1 MSSRARAALAPY
13 RQRLIQWST
22 SGPGQQPYWFLL
34 PQWLCD
40 TYGGRVKPHGNPES
54 FLRDVLWAQYCLF
67 LHVRIIDDLFD
78 KQASALSLRM
88 VADDVLIEAERT
100 LLQWMPRNNRSFWS
114 FYRKSLRTTKSAI
127 LRVDNLQRS
136 ARTSPQTILDLYPR
150 VNSMLKIGSVAVCLR
165 LNRPRM
171 LARIER
177 FMDELAAGSQV
188 LDDLT
193 DLAEDFER
201 SRYNYVALRLIGEN
215 GRNHRGRIQLS
226 ELSQQMIYSSIGDKI
241 LSEVINAFSSAY
253 RVLQPLKIGDANR
266 IARSH
271 NAALM
276 SIREQMLRRRAEILL
291 GVWNERDV

>member
-1 MSSRARAALAPY
+1 
-13 RQRLIQWST
+13 
-22 SGPGQQPYWFLL
+22 
-34 PQWLCD
+34 
-40 TYGGRVKPHGNPES
+40 
-54 FLRDVLWAQYCLF
+54 
-67 LHVRIIDDLFD
+67 
-78 KQASALSLRM
+78 
-88 VADDVLIEAERT
+88 
-100 LLQWMPRNNRSFWS
+100 
-114 FYRKSLRTTKSAI
+114 
-127 LRVDNLQRS
+127 
-136 ARTSPQTILDLYPR
+136 
-150 VNSMLKIGSVAVCLR
+150 
-165 LNRPRM
+165 M